1 MTAPLEGKVA
11 IVTGAGRMRGIGRA
25 IALRL
30 AEDGTD
36 VTVSAVERVP
46 EAMPPHEREAGWR
59 GVQSVASEISALG
72 RRALAMDVDVTKPEH
87 VLEMVD
93 QTVAELGRIDILVN
107 NAGLALVSGK
117 KNLWET
123 EDEEWLAEID
133 VNLNG
138 VYQCCKAVAKALI
151 EQGEGGRIINISSL
165 AGRVAQP
172 QYGGYTPAKFAVIGL
187 TQMLALELA
196 PHRVTV
202 NAVCPGSTDTDMMDG
217 TFRRTGERMGV
228 PFEMVKE
235 GVKRFIPLGRQADP
249 AEIASVVAYL
259 ASPSSAYITGQAINV
274 DGGIVMR

>member
-1 MTAPLEGKVA
+1 MAPLAGKVA

-30 AEDGTD
+30 ANDGAD
-36 VTVSAVERVP
+36 VVVSAVPRAREI
-46 EAMPPHEREAGWR
+46 MPKHERDAGWR
-59 GVQSVASEISALG
+59 GVASVADEISALG
-72 RRALAMDVDVTKPEH
+72 RRARALDVDVTKPDQ
-87 VLEMVD
+87 VREMVER
-93 QTVAELGRIDILVN
+93 TVSELGRIDTLVN

-123 EDEEWLAEID
+123 EDDEWCREID

-138 VYQCCKAVAKALI
+138 VFHCCKAVAQRLV

-172 QYGGYTPAKFAVIGL
+172 QYGGYTSAKFAVIGL

-196 PHRVTV
+196 PHNITV

-228 PFEMVKE
+228 PFEMVKQ

-249 AEIASVVAYL
+249 TEIAAVVGYL
-259 ASPSSAYITGQAINV
+259 ASPAAAYITGQSVGV
-274 DGGIVMR
+274 DGGIGMR